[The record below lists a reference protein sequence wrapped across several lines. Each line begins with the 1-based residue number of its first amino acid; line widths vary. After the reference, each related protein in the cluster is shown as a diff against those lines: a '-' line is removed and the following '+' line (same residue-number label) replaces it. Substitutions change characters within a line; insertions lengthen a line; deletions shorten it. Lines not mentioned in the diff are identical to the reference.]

1 MVKRLFDIVFAS
13 LALAMLAPVFLLAA
27 IAIRVTSSGPI
38 LYRARRTG
46 RSGTEFIMHK
56 FRTMHVVQ
64 KSHSVIT
71 GTHDARIFP
80 VGRILRAT
88 KIDEL
93 PQLLNVLQGQMS
105 IVGPRPEDPAIV
117 AKHYGPLG
125 RETLQVRPGLASYG
139 SLYNYTHGHLLL
151 NDAEPEASYVKQLL
165 PIKLA
170 LEVVYVRNRSLTAD
184 VCIIIRT
191 TFTIIGIAFGKGS
204 FAEPGE
210 IKEARQ
216 LLNLASNDGICSTMA
231 SQIPDQEREMNVS
244 GPRY

>member
-13 LALAMLAPVFLLAA
+13 LALVLVTPLFLLAA
-27 IAIRVTSSGPI
+27 ISIRLTSPGPV

-46 RSGTEFIMHK
+46 RGGIEFVMYK
-56 FRTMHVVQ
+56 FRTMHVIQ
-64 KSHSVIT
+64 HSHSVIT

-80 VGRILRAT
+80 IGRILRAT

-93 PQLLNVLQGQMS
+93 PQLINVLLGQMS
-105 IVGPRPEDPAIV
+105 IVGPRPEDPAVV

-125 RETLQVRPGLASYG
+125 HETLQVRPGLASYG

-151 NDAEPEASYVKQLL
+151 DDAAPEMSYANQLL

-170 LEVVYVRNRSLTAD
+170 LEVVYVRNRSMMAD
-184 VCIIIRT
+184 VRIIVRT
-191 TFTIIGIAFGKGS
+191 ILTILSITLGKRS
-204 FAEPGE
+204 FAEPIE

-216 LLNLASNDGICSTMA
+216 LLNPVSNPGIGSTMA
-231 SQIPDQEREMNVS
+231 SQIPDPEQEKNAS